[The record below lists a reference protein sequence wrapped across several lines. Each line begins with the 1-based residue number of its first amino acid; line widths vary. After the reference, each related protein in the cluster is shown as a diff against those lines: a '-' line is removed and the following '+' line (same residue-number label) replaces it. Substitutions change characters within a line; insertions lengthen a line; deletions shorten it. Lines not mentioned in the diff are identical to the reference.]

1 MTSVAALFPVFV
13 VLCVVMAL
21 VAIFLVVWPLVRP
34 LQAGAQDEPV
44 TPKAA
49 PLAFALSVALVL
61 ASIALYA
68 KIHSFPWEDPRLAQS
83 VPAGHGGADGDAG
96 TMEQAT
102 AALEAR
108 LAREPNDQPGWRM
121 LGRTY
126 LVSGDYAKAVG
137 AYEKAL
143 ALTADRDV
151 GLEMDL
157 AEAMVL
163 TDDPARQDRARTIID
178 ATLALDP
185 ANQKAL
191 WYRGVMAARAGDTET
206 AKRSWN
212 ALVAQDLPP
221 EIREV
226 VANQLREIGAEVPG
240 ATGAPVAAMGGTQG
254 GVAAGGGAAAEAPK
268 GRTVRVTVKLD
279 PALAT
284 KVKPGMPLFVSARE
298 PGIPGPPLA
307 AVRLSSD
314 ALPASVVLSDANSM
328 IEGRDLSSVAA
339 VDIVARLALSGTPT
353 VSSGDLLGS
362 VVEQKDGSGDVE
374 VLISRVQ
381 P

>member
-34 LQAGAQDEPV
+34 LQAGAPDEPV
-44 TPKAA
+44 TPRAA

-61 ASIALYA
+61 ASVALYA
-68 KIHSFPWEDPRLAQS
+68 KIHSFPWDDPRLAQS
-83 VPAGHGGADGDAG
+83 VPAGHGSAGGDAG

-108 LAREPNDQPGWRM
+108 LAQEPNDQQGWRM

-137 AYEKAL
+137 AYERAL

-151 GLEMDL
+151 GLDMDL

-163 TDDPARQDRARTIID
+163 TDDPTRQDRATKIID
-178 ATLALDP
+178 ATLALEP

-206 AKRSWN
+206 AKTSWN
-212 ALVAQDLPP
+212 ALIAQDLPP

-226 VANQLREIGAEVPG
+226 VANQLREIGVEVPG
-240 ATGAPVAAMGGTQG
+240 AAGAPVAAVGGTQG
-254 GVAAGGGAAAEAPK
+254 GAAAAPAPK

-284 KVKPGMPLFVSARE
+284 KVKPGVPLFVSARE

-314 ALPASVVLSDANSM
+314 ELPTSVVLSDANSM

-339 VDIVARLALSGTPT
+339 VEIVARLALSGTPA

-362 VVEQKDGSGDVE
+362 VVEQRDGTGDVE

>member
-1 MTSVAALFPVFV
+1 VTSVAALFPVFV

-34 LQAGAQDEPV
+34 LQAGAPDEPV
-44 TPKAA
+44 TPRAA

-61 ASIALYA
+61 ASVALYA
-68 KIHSFPWEDPRLAQS
+68 KIHSFPWDDPRLAQS
-83 VPAGHGGADGDAG
+83 VPAGHGSAGGDAG

-108 LAREPNDQPGWRM
+108 LAQEPNDQQGWRM

-137 AYEKAL
+137 AYERAL

-151 GLEMDL
+151 GLDMDL

-163 TDDPARQDRARTIID
+163 TDDPTRQDRATKIID
-178 ATLALDP
+178 ATLALEP

-206 AKRSWN
+206 AKTSWN
-212 ALVAQDLPP
+212 ALIAQDLPP

-226 VANQLREIGAEVPG
+226 VANQLREIGVEVPG
-240 ATGAPVAAMGGTQG
+240 AAGAPVAAVGGTQG
-254 GVAAGGGAAAEAPK
+254 GAAAAPAPK

-284 KVKPGMPLFVSARE
+284 KVKPGVPLFVSARE

-314 ALPASVVLSDANSM
+314 ELPTSVVLSDANSM

-339 VDIVARLALSGTPT
+339 VEIVARLALSGTPA

-362 VVEQKDGSGDVE
+362 VVEQRDGTGDVE

>member
-34 LQAGAQDEPV
+34 LQAGAPDEPV
-44 TPKAA
+44 TPRAA

-61 ASIALYA
+61 ASVALYA
-68 KIHSFPWEDPRLAQS
+68 KIHSFPWDDPRLAQS
-83 VPAGHGGADGDAG
+83 VPAGHGSAGGDAG

-108 LAREPNDQPGWRM
+108 LAQEPNDQPGWRM

-137 AYEKAL
+137 AYERAL

-151 GLEMDL
+151 GLDMDL

-163 TDDPARQDRARTIID
+163 TDDPTRQDRATKIID
-178 ATLALDP
+178 ATLALEP

-206 AKRSWN
+206 AKTSWN
-212 ALVAQDLPP
+212 ALIAQDLPP
-221 EIREV
+221 EIRDV
-226 VANQLREIGAEVPG
+226 VANQLREIGVEVPG
-240 ATGAPVAAMGGTQG
+240 AAGAPVAAVGGTQG
-254 GVAAGGGAAAEAPK
+254 DAAAAPAPK

-284 KVKPGMPLFVSARE
+284 KVKPGVPLFVSARE

-314 ALPASVVLSDANSM
+314 ELPTSVVLSDANSM

-339 VDIVARLALSGTPT
+339 VEIVARLALSGTPA

-362 VVEQKDGSGDVE
+362 VVEQRDGTGDVE